1 MALAACGRLD
11 PERRLLSHYRA
22 SDHVAISSGGSDFS
36 SLASTC
42 ALCCADL
49 PTANSIRSV
58 KTASMSKLTVNISDE
73 LLQRLRLVAVKER
86 KTLSEIVRG
95 LVESYVRAKETP

>member
-1 MALAACGRLD
+1 
-11 PERRLLSHYRA
+11 
-22 SDHVAISSGGSDFS
+22 
-36 SLASTC
+36 
-42 ALCCADL
+42 
-49 PTANSIRSV
+49 
-58 KTASMSKLTVNISDE
+58 MSKLTVNISDE